1 MLVKENGTNSLPVN
15 GTSRIFLATW
25 YEQFAAGQPA
35 CCRDCPPA
43 CRLNQITGS
52 DMLEDFLLIATDS
65 DQPPPASL

>member
-1 MLVKENGTNSLPVN
+1 MALPPLLVKGD
-15 GTSRIFLATW
+15 SRIFLATW
-25 YEQFAAGQPA
+25 AVQFEVGQFA
-35 CCRDCPPA
+35 CCRDYPPA